1 MGRAETGS
9 TSGRDRQRAETHERV
24 FQAAVRVLTERGYD
38 GATMEEIA
46 AAAGVARRTAFY
58 HFPAKSDIALEW
70 AVRRGEY
77 ALEVARQVGRTSRSG
92 PDRVRA
98 YFHELAV
105 LTERNW
111 EESRQLTTGWLR
123 GYGTPGH
130 RPLLSADLRDWLGG
144 WLQGQPAGPAPG
156 PARDPEL
163 ATEVLYD
170 VFRGALLR
178 WMPRPDPEPGRF
190 AGEVDAAVALVL
202 AGLGYPAE
210 PPWTADATPV

>member
-1 MGRAETGS
+1 
-9 TSGRDRQRAETHERV
+9 
-24 FQAAVRVLTERGYD
+24 
-38 GATMEEIA
+38 MEEIA

-77 ALEVARQVGRTSRSG
+77 ALEVGRTSRSG

-98 YFHELAV
+98 YFHGLAV
-105 LTERNW
+105 LTERDW
-111 EESRQLTTGWLR
+111 EESRQ
-123 GYGTPGH
+123 
-130 RPLLSADLRDWLGG
+130 
-144 WLQGQPAGPAPG
+144 
-156 PARDPEL
+156 L

-190 AGEVDAAVALVL
+190 AAEVDAAVALVL

-210 PPWTADATPV
+210 PPWTTDATPV